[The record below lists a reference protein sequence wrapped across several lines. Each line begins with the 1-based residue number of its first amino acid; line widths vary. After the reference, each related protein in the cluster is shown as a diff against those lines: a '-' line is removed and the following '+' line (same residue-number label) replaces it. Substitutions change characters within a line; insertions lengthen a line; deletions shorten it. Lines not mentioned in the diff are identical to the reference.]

1 MGGPEV
7 LKKLKS
13 RKLRLI
19 VPVVLLVVGAV
30 SAASPFST
38 ASLGLGYL
46 PYPVRVNLGRLVRG
60 DEVQVTTSL
69 FTSSGSWSS
78 LIEIQL
84 LDPLGDPVSREP
96 IRFEGLIDE
105 AKFVVKSDG
114 PYRAEY
120 VGSNVEGTLT
130 IRVVR
135 RHMYWLLY
143 LGLALLIVGAAS
155 LALLFRVGK
164 EPI

>member
-7 LKKLKS
+7 LKKLRS

-19 VPVVLLVVGAV
+19 LPVILLFVGAV

-38 ASLGLGYL
+38 TSLGLGHL
-46 PYPVRVNLGRLVRG
+46 PYPIAVNLGRLVRG

-69 FTSSGSWSS
+69 FTSSGSWNSRV
-78 LIEIQL
+78 EIQL
-84 LDPLGDPVSREP
+84 LGPQGAAPEWFTQFRE
-96 IRFEGLIDE
+96 LIDE
-105 AKFVVKSDG
+105 AKFIVESDG
-114 PYRAEY
+114 LYRAEY

-143 LGLALLIVGAAS
+143 LGLALLIAGAAS